1 MANSTVITIDPR
13 YRQIEVVLNAM
24 QSENSK
30 RAYRRALTDFIDWH
44 TQQKQPTLN
53 KALVNAYK
61 AHLLE
66 TGKVPV

>member
-30 RAYRRALTDFIDWH
+30 RAYRRALTDFIDCIRSRSNR
-44 TQQKQPTLN
+44 P
-53 KALVNAYK
+53 
-61 AHLLE
+61 
-66 TGKVPV
+66 